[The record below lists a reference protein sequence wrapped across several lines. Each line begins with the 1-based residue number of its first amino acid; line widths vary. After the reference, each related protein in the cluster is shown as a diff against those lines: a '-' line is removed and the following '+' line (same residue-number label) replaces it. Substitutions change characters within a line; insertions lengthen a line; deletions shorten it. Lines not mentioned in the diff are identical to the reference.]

1 MASTHRGG
9 ARSASGAEEGAQ
21 GLGGGFGH
29 DPALD
34 GGTPV
39 AGRLIEEATAVD
51 DGAAL
56 GIVGSPDDPP
66 DAGVADGTG
75 AHGAGF
81 QRYIKCQVGQAII
94 LQRCRSITQGH
105 DLGMSRRIMGC
116 YGAVLPTTNH
126 FAGRFIDNYCADR
139 HFARL
144 RRSLRQIERHAH
156 EPLIMDRH
164 PKDNDKNPRF
174 RQDDGPRGPRK
185 FAGARPDKGGFADRK
200 GPPRGD
206 RKDDRGDKPFVK
218 GAGKGGSKGASV
230 GKESATPARSERI
243 AKAMARAG
251 IASRREVERLIGLG
265 KVAVNGR
272 ILDTPATLVTRDDVI
287 TVNGKPM
294 GSAQATRVWR
304 YHKPAGLLTSH
315 NDPAGRPTVFDALP
329 SGLPR
334 VISVGRLDMNT
345 EGLLLL
351 TNDGELSRALEMPDT
366 ALVRHY
372 RARARGRITQAELDK
387 LKTGCTVDGIHYG
400 PMEATIDKA
409 KEKED
414 GERSSANLWISV
426 SITEGK
432 NREVRKVL
440 ESIGL
445 TVNRLIRLAYGPFQ
459 LGTLPVGAVEEV
471 GPRVIREMLAEH
483 IRPENLPTGN
493 TVSTPAPIPGRRTSS
508 PIVAGRSGSAM
519 SDPSRKPSRVRA
531 ATEATENAVDRR
543 DRPAKKEGWAK
554 SAPKFEHTKTFKPR
568 ARPEAA
574 QGGEWSDRP
583 RKPFNRSEP
592 QLIDDRRAPR
602 DGAKG
607 GFGDRPKRDF
617 APREGV
623 RSGDRPQR
631 DFKPRE
637 GGAFG
642 DRPKRDFQ
650 PRDGAPRSGGD
661 RPQRDF
667 KPREGGASDRPQRDF
682 KPRDGA
688 PRSGG
693 KPGGFGAKPGGFGSK
708 PGGSGGGKP
717 SGGRG
722 GPRGRS

>member
-1 MASTHRGG
+1 
-9 ARSASGAEEGAQ
+9 
-21 GLGGGFGH
+21 
-29 DPALD
+29 
-34 GGTPV
+34 
-39 AGRLIEEATAVD
+39 
-51 DGAAL
+51 
-56 GIVGSPDDPP
+56 
-66 DAGVADGTG
+66 
-75 AHGAGF
+75 
-81 QRYIKCQVGQAII
+81 
-94 LQRCRSITQGH
+94 
-105 DLGMSRRIMGC
+105 
-116 YGAVLPTTNH
+116 
-126 FAGRFIDNYCADR
+126 
-139 HFARL
+139 
-144 RRSLRQIERHAH
+144 
-156 EPLIMDRH
+156 MDRH
-164 PKDNDKNPRF
+164 PKDNDKKPRS

-185 FAGARPDKGGFADRK
+185 FADARPDKGGFGDRK

-206 RKDDRGDKPFVK
+206 RKDDRGDRPFVK
-218 GAGKGGSKGASV
+218 GAGKGGPNAA
-230 GKESATPARSERI
+230 KEPAAPLRSERI

-294 GSAQATRVWR
+294 GAAQATRVWR
-304 YHKPAGLLTSH
+304 YHKPAGLITSH

-334 VISVGRLDMNT
+334 VISVGRLDLNT

-351 TNDGELSRALEMPDT
+351 TNDGELSRALEMPDS

-387 LKTGCTVDGIHYG
+387 LKTGCTVDGVHYG

-440 ESIGL
+440 ESVGL

-459 LGTLPVGAVEEV
+459 LGTLPIGAVEEI
-471 GPRVIREMLAEH
+471 GPRVIREMLADH
-483 IRPENLPTGN
+483 IRPENMPTGN
-493 TVSTPAPIPGRRTSS
+493 AVSTPAPVPGRRTSS
-508 PIVAGRSGSAM
+508 PIVTGKSGSAL

-531 ATEATENAVDRR
+531 ATAAQADAVDRR
-543 DRPAKKEGWAK
+543 ERPAKKEGWAK
-554 SAPKFEHTKTFKPR
+554 ATPRFEHTKTFKPR

-583 RKPFNRSEP
+583 RRPFNRSEP

-617 APREGV
+617 
-623 RSGDRPQR
+623 
-631 DFKPRE
+631 
-637 GGAFG
+637 
-642 DRPKRDFQ
+642 Q
-650 PRDGAPRSGGD
+650 PRDGARSGGD

-667 KPREGGASDRPQRDF
+667 TPREGGFSDRPKRDFKPREGGSSDRPQRDF

-693 KPGGFGAKPGGFGSK
+693 KPGGFGGK
-708 PGGSGGGKP
+708 PGGSRPGGGKPFGGKP

-722 GPRGRS
+722 GPRDRG

>member
-1 MASTHRGG
+1 
-9 ARSASGAEEGAQ
+9 
-21 GLGGGFGH
+21 
-29 DPALD
+29 
-34 GGTPV
+34 
-39 AGRLIEEATAVD
+39 
-51 DGAAL
+51 
-56 GIVGSPDDPP
+56 
-66 DAGVADGTG
+66 
-75 AHGAGF
+75 
-81 QRYIKCQVGQAII
+81 
-94 LQRCRSITQGH
+94 
-105 DLGMSRRIMGC
+105 
-116 YGAVLPTTNH
+116 
-126 FAGRFIDNYCADR
+126 
-139 HFARL
+139 
-144 RRSLRQIERHAH
+144 
-156 EPLIMDRH
+156 MDRH
-164 PKDNDKNPRF
+164 PKDNDKKPRS
-174 RQDDGPRGPRK
+174 RQDDGPRGPRE
-185 FAGARPDKGGFADRK
+185 FADARPDKGGFGDRK

-206 RKDDRGDKPFVK
+206 RKDDRGDKPFAK
-218 GAGKGGSKGASV
+218 GAGKGGPKTA
-230 GKESATPARSERI
+230 KEPAAPLRSERI

-304 YHKPAGLLTSH
+304 YHKPAGLITSH

-334 VISVGRLDMNT
+334 VISVGRLDLNT

-372 RARARGRITQAELDK
+372 RARARGRITQEQLDK
-387 LKTGCTVDGIHYG
+387 LKTGCTIDGVHYG

-409 KEKED
+409 KEK
-414 GERSSANLWISV
+414 GEGEKSSANLWISV

-440 ESIGL
+440 ESVGL

-471 GPRVIREMLAEH
+471 GPRVIREMLADH

-508 PIVAGRSGSAM
+508 PIVTGKSGSAM

-531 ATEATENAVDRR
+531 ATEAQANAVDRR
-543 DRPAKKEGWAK
+543 ERPAKKEGWAK
-554 SAPKFEHTKTFKPR
+554 ATPKFEHTKTFKPR

-583 RKPFNRSEP
+583 RRPFSREPRSD
-592 QLIDDRRAPR
+592 QFIDDRRAPR

-607 GFGDRPKRDF
+607 GFKPREGGFGDRPKRDF
-617 APREGV
+617 KPRDGAT
-623 RSGDRPQR
+623 RADGDRPQR
-631 DFKPRE
+631 DFKSRE
-637 GGAFG
+637 GGFG

-667 KPREGGASDRPQRDF
+667 KPREGGFSDRPQRDF
-682 KPRDGA
+682 KPR
-688 PRSGG
+688 SGG
-693 KPGGFGAKPGGFGSK
+693 KPGGFGGKPGGGSR
-708 PGGSGGGKP
+708 PGGGKPFGGKP

-722 GPRGRS
+722 GPRDRG

>member
-1 MASTHRGG
+1 
-9 ARSASGAEEGAQ
+9 
-21 GLGGGFGH
+21 
-29 DPALD
+29 
-34 GGTPV
+34 
-39 AGRLIEEATAVD
+39 
-51 DGAAL
+51 
-56 GIVGSPDDPP
+56 
-66 DAGVADGTG
+66 
-75 AHGAGF
+75 
-81 QRYIKCQVGQAII
+81 
-94 LQRCRSITQGH
+94 
-105 DLGMSRRIMGC
+105 
-116 YGAVLPTTNH
+116 
-126 FAGRFIDNYCADR
+126 
-139 HFARL
+139 
-144 RRSLRQIERHAH
+144 
-156 EPLIMDRH
+156 MDRH

-185 FAGARPDKGGFADRK
+185 FADARPDKGGFGDRK
-200 GPPRGD
+200 GPSRGD
-206 RKDDRGDKPFVK
+206 RKDDRGDKPFAK
-218 GAGKGGSKGASV
+218 GAGKGGPKGA
-230 GKESATPARSERI
+230 KEPAAPLRSERI

-294 GSAQATRVWR
+294 GAAQATRVWR
-304 YHKPAGLLTSH
+304 YHKPAGLITSH

-334 VISVGRLDMNT
+334 VISVGRLDLNT

-387 LKTGCTVDGIHYG
+387 LKTGCTIEGVHYG

-440 ESIGL
+440 ESVGL

-471 GPRVIREMLAEH
+471 GPRVIREMLADH

-493 TVSTPAPIPGRRTSS
+493 SVSTPAPIPGRRTSS
-508 PIVAGRSGSAM
+508 PIVTGKSGSAM

-531 ATEATENAVDRR
+531 ATEAQADAVDRR
-543 DRPAKKEGWAK
+543 ERPAKKEGWAK
-554 SAPKFEHTKTFKPR
+554 ATPKFEHTKTFKPR
-568 ARPEAA
+568 ARPQAA
-574 QGGEWSDRP
+574 EGGEWSDRP

-592 QLIDDRRAPR
+592 QFIDDRRAPR

-607 GFGDRPKRDF
+607 GFSDRPKRDF
-617 APREGV
+617 KPRDGAPR
-623 RSGDRPQR
+623 SDGDRPQR

-637 GGAFG
+637 GGFS
-642 DRPKRDFQ
+642 DRPK
-650 PRDGAPRSGGD
+650 
-661 RPQRDF
+661 RDF
-667 KPREGGASDRPQRDF
+667 KPREGGSSDRPQRDF

-693 KPGGFGAKPGGFGSK
+693 KPGGFGGKPGGGSR
-708 PGGSGGGKP
+708 PGGGKPFGGKP

-722 GPRGRS
+722 GPRDRG

>member
-1 MASTHRGG
+1 
-9 ARSASGAEEGAQ
+9 
-21 GLGGGFGH
+21 
-29 DPALD
+29 
-34 GGTPV
+34 
-39 AGRLIEEATAVD
+39 
-51 DGAAL
+51 
-56 GIVGSPDDPP
+56 
-66 DAGVADGTG
+66 
-75 AHGAGF
+75 
-81 QRYIKCQVGQAII
+81 
-94 LQRCRSITQGH
+94 
-105 DLGMSRRIMGC
+105 
-116 YGAVLPTTNH
+116 
-126 FAGRFIDNYCADR
+126 
-139 HFARL
+139 
-144 RRSLRQIERHAH
+144 
-156 EPLIMDRH
+156 MDRH
-164 PKDNDKNPRF
+164 PKDNDKKPRS

-185 FAGARPDKGGFADRK
+185 FADARPDKGGFGDRK

-206 RKDDRGDKPFVK
+206 RKDDRGDRPFVK
-218 GAGKGGSKGASV
+218 GAGKGGPKAA
-230 GKESATPARSERI
+230 KEPAAPLRSERI

-294 GSAQATRVWR
+294 GAAQATRVWR
-304 YHKPAGLLTSH
+304 YHKPAGLITSH

-334 VISVGRLDMNT
+334 VISVGRLDLNT

-351 TNDGELSRALEMPDT
+351 TNDGELSRALEMPDS

-372 RARARGRITQAELDK
+372 RARARGRITQTELDK
-387 LKTGCTVDGIHYG
+387 LKTGCTVDGVHYG

-440 ESIGL
+440 ESVGL

-459 LGTLPVGAVEEV
+459 LGTLPIGAVEEI
-471 GPRVIREMLAEH
+471 GPRVIREMLADH
-483 IRPENLPTGN
+483 IRPENMPTGN
-493 TVSTPAPIPGRRTSS
+493 AVSTPAPVPGRRTSS
-508 PIVAGRSGSAM
+508 PIVTGKSGSAL

-531 ATEATENAVDRR
+531 ATAAQADAVDRR
-543 DRPAKKEGWAK
+543 ERPAKKEGWAK
-554 SAPKFEHTKTFKPR
+554 ATPRFEHTKTFKPR

-583 RKPFNRSEP
+583 RRPFNRSEP

-617 APREGV
+617 
-623 RSGDRPQR
+623 
-631 DFKPRE
+631 
-637 GGAFG
+637 
-642 DRPKRDFQ
+642 Q
-650 PRDGAPRSGGD
+650 PRDGARSGGD

-667 KPREGGASDRPQRDF
+667 KPREGGFSDRPNRDFKPREGGSSDRPQRDF

-693 KPGGFGAKPGGFGSK
+693 KPGGFGGK
-708 PGGSGGGKP
+708 PGGSRPGGGKPFGGKP

-722 GPRGRS
+722 GPRDRG